1 MARIV
6 LVHGAWGGAW
16 IWEKVVEP
24 LEAKGHTVETLDL
37 PGAGDDH
44 TPLEQIN
51 LDLYAERIC
60 EVLGE
65 SPEQAVLV
73 GHSMGGMAVTQAASR
88 CPGRI
93 ASLIYVAAFLPGEGQ
108 SLVGLTELPEGEGDH
123 VQKTMEVSGEPP
135 IAELSE
141 ENSIIAFYNLSSP
154 EVATWAARMQ
164 RPQPAVPMLDEAKL
178 SEGYENIPR
187 SYIHCTRDQANMPAL
202 QRRMMKE
209 RNVSPVV
216 EIETDHTPHLS
227 APDELVAAIDQLARQ
242 EVPA

>member
-16 IWEKVVEP
+16 IWEKVTEP
-24 LEAKGHTVETLDL
+24 LESMGHSVETLDL

-44 TPLEQIN
+44 TPLEEIN

-60 EVLGE
+60 GVLGE

-88 CPGRI
+88 CPGRV
-93 ASLIYVAAFLPGEGQ
+93 ASLIYLAAFLPAEGQ

-123 VQKTMEVSGEPP
+123 VQKTMVVSGEPP
-135 IAELSE
+135 LAELSE
-141 ENSIIAFYNLSSP
+141 ENLITAFYNLTPP
-154 EVATWAARMQ
+154 ELGRWAARMQ
-164 RPQPAVPMLDEAKL
+164 RPQPAVPMLDPARL

-187 SYIHCTRDQANMPAL
+187 NYIHCTLDQANMPAL

-209 RNVSPVV
+209 RGVGTVI
-216 EIETDHTPHLS
+216 ELETDHTPHLS
-227 APDELVAAIDQLARQ
+227 APEELVDAIDQLARQ
-242 EVPA
+242 EVTA

>member
-24 LEAKGHTVETLDL
+24 LEAKGHRIETLDL

-60 EVLGE
+60 EKLGE

-88 CPGRI
+88 CPGRV
-93 ASLIYVAAFLPGEGQ
+93 ASLIYVAAFLPAEGQ
-108 SLVGLTELPEGEGDH
+108 SLVGLTELPEGKGDH
-123 VQKTMEVSGEPP
+123 VQETMVVSGEPP
-135 IAELSE
+135 LAELSE
-141 ENSIIAFYNLSSP
+141 EDSIIAFYNLASA
-154 EVATWAARMQ
+154 EVAKWAAGMQ

-209 RNVSPVV
+209 RGVEPVI

-227 APDELVAAIDQLARQ
+227 APDELVTAIDQLARQ

>member
-1 MARIV
+1 MARMV
-6 LVHGAWGGAW
+6 LVHGAWGGGW

-24 LEAKGHTVETLDL
+24 LEALGHRVEMLDL

-44 TPLEQIN
+44 TPLEEIN

-60 EVLGE
+60 EVLGR

-88 CPGRI
+88 CPGRV
-93 ASLIYVAAFLPGEGQ
+93 ASLIYLAAFLPGEGQ

-123 VQKTMEVSGEPP
+123 VQKTMVVSGDPP

-141 ENSIIAFYNLSSP
+141 ENTIIAFYNLAPP
-154 EVATWAARMQ
+154 EVAKWAAQMR
-164 RPQPAVPMLDEAKL
+164 RPQPAVPMLDPAKL
-178 SEGYENIPR
+178 SEGYENIRR

-202 QRRMMKE
+202 QRRMMSE
-209 RNVSPVV
+209 RGVSPV
-216 EIETDHTPHLS
+216 IELDTDHTPHLS
-227 APDELVAAIDQLARQ
+227 APDELVRALDELARQ
-242 EVPA
+242 AVPA

>member
-16 IWEKVVEP
+16 IWEKVVKP
-24 LEAKGHTVETLDL
+24 LEARGHTVETLDL

-44 TPLEQIN
+44 TPLEEIN

-60 EVLGE
+60 EVLGK

-73 GHSMGGMAVTQAASR
+73 GHSMGGMAVTQAASQ
-88 CPGRI
+88 CPRRV
-93 ASLIYVAAFLPGEGQ
+93 ASLIYLAAFLPGEGQ

-123 VQKTMEVSGEPP
+123 VQKTMVVSGEPP
-135 IAELSE
+135 LAELSE
-141 ENSIIAFYNLSSP
+141 ENTIIAFYNQAPP
-154 EVATWAARMQ
+154 EVARWAARMR
-164 RPQPAVPMLDEAKL
+164 RPQPAVPMLDPAKL
-178 SEGYENIPR
+178 SEGYESIPR

-202 QRRMMKE
+202 QRRMITE
-209 RNVSPVV
+209 RGVSPVI
-216 EIETDHTPHLS
+216 EIETDHTPQLS
-227 APDELVAAIDQLARQ
+227 AHDELVDALDELASQ

>member
-16 IWEKVVEP
+16 IWEKVKEP
-24 LEAKGHTVETLDL
+24 LEARGHRVETLDL
-37 PGAGDDH
+37 PGAGDDR
-44 TPLEQIN
+44 TPPEQIN

-60 EVLGE
+60 AKLGE

-88 CPGRI
+88 CPGRV

-108 SLVGLTELPEGEGDH
+108 SLVGLTELPEGKGDH
-123 VQKTMEVSGEPP
+123 VQETMVVSGEPP

-141 ENSIIAFYNLSSP
+141 EDSIIAFYNLSSP
-154 EVATWAARMQ
+154 DVAKWAAGMQ
-164 RPQPAVPMLDEAKL
+164 RSQPAVPMLDEAKL

-209 RNVSPVV
+209 RGVEPVI

-227 APDELVAAIDQLARQ
+227 APDELVAAIDQLALQ

>member
-16 IWEKVVEP
+16 IWEKVVGP
-24 LEAKGHTVETLDL
+24 LEASGHRVETLDL

-60 EVLGE
+60 DMLGE

-88 CPGRI
+88 CPGRV
-93 ASLIYVAAFLPGEGQ
+93 ASLIYVAAFLPAEGQ
-108 SLVGLTELPEGEGDH
+108 SLVGLTELPEGKGDH
-123 VQKTMEVSGEPP
+123 VQATMVVSGEPP

-141 ENSIIAFYNLSSP
+141 EDSIIAFYNLAPP
-154 EVATWAARMQ
+154 EVAKWAAGMQ
-164 RPQPAVPMLDEAKL
+164 RPQPAAPMLDPAHL
-178 SEGYENIPR
+178 TDGYENIPR
-187 SYIHCTRDQANMPAL
+187 SYIHCTRDQANMPPL

-209 RNVSPVV
+209 RGASPVI
-216 EIETDHTPHLS
+216 ELETDHVPQLS
-227 APDELVAAIDQLARQ
+227 APDELVRAIDELARE

>member
-24 LEAKGHTVETLDL
+24 LEARGHRVETLDL
-37 PGAGDDH
+37 PGAGEDR

-60 EVLGE
+60 DVLGE

-88 CPGRI
+88 CPGRV

-108 SLVGLTELPEGEGDH
+108 SLVGLTELPEGKGDH
-123 VQKTMEVSGEPP
+123 VQETMVVSGEPP

-141 ENSIIAFYNLSSP
+141 EDSIIAFYNLASP
-154 EVATWAARMQ
+154 EVAKWAAEMQ

-209 RNVSPVV
+209 RGVEPVI

-227 APDELVAAIDQLARQ
+227 APDELVAAIDQLALQ

>member
-24 LEAKGHTVETLDL
+24 LEAKGHRVETLDL

-60 EVLGE
+60 EKLGE

-88 CPGRI
+88 CPGRV
-93 ASLIYVAAFLPGEGQ
+93 ASLIYVAAFLPAEGQ
-108 SLVGLTELPEGEGDH
+108 SLVGLTELPEGKGDH
-123 VQKTMEVSGEPP
+123 VQETMVVSGEPP
-135 IAELSE
+135 LAELSE
-141 ENSIIAFYNLSSP
+141 EDSIIAFYNLASA
-154 EVATWAARMQ
+154 EVAKWAAGMQ

-209 RNVSPVV
+209 REVEPVI

-227 APDELVAAIDQLARQ
+227 APDELVTAIDQLARQ

>member
-16 IWEKVVEP
+16 IWGKVTEP
-24 LEAKGHTVETLDL
+24 LESMGHTVETLDL

-44 TPLEQIN
+44 TPLDQIN

-60 EVLGE
+60 DVLGE

-88 CPGRI
+88 CPGRV

-123 VQKTMEVSGEPP
+123 VQKTMVVSGEPP

-141 ENSIIAFYNLSSP
+141 ENSIIAFYNLASP
-154 EVATWAARMQ
+154 EVATWAAGMQ
-164 RPQPAVPMLDEAKL
+164 RPQPATPMLDEAKL
-178 SEGYENIPR
+178 SPGYESIPR
-187 SYIHCTRDQANMPAL
+187 SYIHCTKDQANMPAL

-209 RNVSPVV
+209 RNVSPVI

-242 EVPA
+242 EVPV

>member
-24 LEAKGHTVETLDL
+24 LEAKGHRIETLDL

-60 EVLGE
+60 EKLGE

-88 CPGRI
+88 CPGRV
-93 ASLIYVAAFLPGEGQ
+93 ASLIYVAAFLPAEGQ

-123 VQKTMEVSGEPP
+123 VQETMVVSGEPP
-135 IAELSE
+135 LAELSE
-141 ENSIIAFYNLSSP
+141 EDSIIAFYNLASA
-154 EVATWAARMQ
+154 EVRKWAAGMQ

-209 RNVSPVV
+209 RGVEPVI

-227 APDELVAAIDQLARQ
+227 APDELVTAIDQLARQ

>member
-16 IWEKVVEP
+16 IWEKVEEP
-24 LEAKGHTVETLDL
+24 LEARGHRVETLDL
-37 PGAGDDH
+37 PGAGDDR
-44 TPLEQIN
+44 TPPEQIN

-60 EVLGE
+60 AKLGE

-88 CPGRI
+88 CPGRV

-108 SLVGLTELPEGEGDH
+108 SLVGLTELPEGKGDH
-123 VQKTMEVSGEPP
+123 VQETMVVSGEPP

-141 ENSIIAFYNLSSP
+141 EDSIIAFYNLSSP
-154 EVATWAARMQ
+154 DVAKWAAGMQ
-164 RPQPAVPMLDEAKL
+164 RSQPAVPMLDEAKL

-209 RNVSPVV
+209 RGVEPVI

-227 APDELVAAIDQLARQ
+227 APDELVAAIDQLALQ